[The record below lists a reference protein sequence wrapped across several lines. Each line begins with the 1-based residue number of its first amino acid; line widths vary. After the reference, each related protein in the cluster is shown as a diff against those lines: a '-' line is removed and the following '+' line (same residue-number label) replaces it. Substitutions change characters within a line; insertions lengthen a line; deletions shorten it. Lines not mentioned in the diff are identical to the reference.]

1 MSSFFIL
8 MNKEYAQMTR
18 DFKVIWLPIVFIFL
32 GMTQPVL
39 TYYLPTI
46 LETLG
51 GGQGITIDPTMIQ
64 KEGGQ
69 VLATTLGSQFDQLGI
84 MIIVI
89 SMMGMIQ
96 ADKASGMLAFILTRP
111 VTTLSY
117 IAGKIVSNYLSVI
130 ISVVVGYFVSYL
142 YVNYLFTGVPFTYVM
157 VALLI
162 YSIWVLFM
170 VSFMLMIST
179 IFNGQGVIALIGIVF
194 LLICRVIIGLHP
206 TLDLL
211 NPAGMSQHAMSL
223 LFTGS
228 IDSGLLGNILISSIW
243 ILLTLFVAHFWIGQ
257 KKFQQD

>member
-1 MSSFFIL
+1 MSPFFIL
-8 MNKEYAQMTR
+8 MNKEFAQMLR
-18 DFKVIWLPIVFIFL
+18 DFKLVWLPIVFIFL

-46 LETLG
+46 LEALG

-64 KEGGQ
+64 QEGGQ

-96 ADKASGMLAFILTRP
+96 ADKTSGMLAFILTRP
-111 VTTLSY
+111 VTVWSY
-117 IAGKIVSNYLSVI
+117 VTGKIISNYLLVIVSVAFGYL
-130 ISVVVGYFVSYL
+130 ISFL
-142 YVNYLFTGVPFTYVM
+142 YVNYLFTEVSISHM
-157 VALLI
+157 LVALLI

-170 VSFMLMIST
+170 VSFTLMIST
-179 IFNGQGVIALIGIVF
+179 IFKGQGVIALIGIVF
-194 LLICRVIIGLHP
+194 LLLCRMIIGLHP
-206 TLDLL
+206 TIDLV
-211 NPAGMSQHAMSL
+211 NPAGMSQHAMTL

-228 IDSGLLGNILISSIW
+228 VDSSLFGNIATTSIW
-243 ILLTLFVAHFWIGQ
+243 ILLTLFVAHFWIAQ